1 MAYRRVMSAKDNTV
15 TRKVFSNAYNIQAPM
30 DDSNYIS
37 RVFRVL
43 LVSRSGRSTIDCTT
57 LRNKEV
63 TYNEDHAEACAVGL
77 ICHQRAAVLKR
88 RDKGVLLC
96 RRQRTYSS

>member
-1 MAYRRVMSAKDNTV
+1 MSAKDNTV

-63 TYNEDHAEACAVGL
+63 TYNEDHAGDLRCQFDL
-77 ICHQRAAVLKR
+77 SPT
-88 RDKGVLLC
+88 C
-96 RRQRTYSS
+96 RCPEKKKQGSTIMS